1 MSFDI
6 AENRYILE
14 HSGASAALDTLPDSP
29 FRAPDDPP
37 EQHIVD
43 LDELPRMGPPVTLVV
58 AATSE
63 AAPRRVVDV
72 EFGPLGET
80 TRSQPTIIWLGCG
93 QDSDRRYLALEI
105 NPVTGLTDVGD
116 YTAEGPPAGL
126 ESAIGP

>member
-1 MSFDI
+1 M
-6 AENRYILE
+6 LE
-14 HSGASAALDTLPDSP
+14 HSGTNAALNTLPDSP
-29 FRAPDDPP
+29 FRAPNDPP

-58 AATSE
+58 VATSE
-63 AAPRRVVDV
+63 AAPCRVIDV

-80 TRSQPTIIWLGCG
+80 TRSQTTVIWLGCG

-116 YTAEGPPAGL
+116 FSAEGPPSGL
-126 ESAIGP
+126 ESAIGRRSCSES